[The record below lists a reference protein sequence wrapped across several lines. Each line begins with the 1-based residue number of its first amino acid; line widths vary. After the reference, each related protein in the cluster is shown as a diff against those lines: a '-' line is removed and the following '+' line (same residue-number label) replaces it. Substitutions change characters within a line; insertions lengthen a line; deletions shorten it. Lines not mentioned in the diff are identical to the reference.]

1 MQACTNRTDVDLIVQ
16 ISAHHQTDGIIQ
28 HFDVI
33 VATQNQFGVQIHHV
47 FDDQIVD
54 ARKMVMVEFN
64 QFYVFQMAVA
74 LNDFFQNRGIAAS
87 VCDINLVILVIC
99 SVYDAVYTG
108 KQQIIFVFG
117 GDDNAQFWLTG

>member
-1 MQACTNRTDVDLIVQ
+1 
-16 ISAHHQTDGIIQ
+16 
-28 HFDVI
+28 
-33 VATQNQFGVQIHHV
+33 
-47 FDDQIVD
+47 
-54 ARKMVMVEFN
+54 MVEFN

-99 SVYDAVYTG
+99 GVYDAVYTG

-117 GDDNAQFWLTG
+117 GDDDAQFGFTG